1 MKLSMDD
8 ILLMN
13 AMSKVS
19 GVDAKDCIE
28 ANGMV
33 SFLVKGNEIG
43 RAIGKGAVNVKKLE
57 QSLKKR
63 VEVLGF
69 YEKPEEMVT
78 KTFDV
83 TAEEVNKKKGK
94 LVVKLSAMNKKKV
107 FSNSGRFRRIKEL
120 MKRNCELDLILR

>member
-1 MKLSMDD
+1 MDD

-19 GVDAKDCIE
+19 GVDAKDCME
-28 ANGMV
+28 NNGMV
-33 SFLVKGNEIG
+33 SYLVKGNEVG
-43 RAIGKGAVNVKKLE
+43 KAIGKGALNVKKLE
-57 QSLKKR
+57 HSLKKKI
-63 VEVLGF
+63 EILGF

-94 LVVKLSAMNKKKV
+94 LIVKLSAMNKKKV
-107 FSNSGRFRRIKEL
+107 FSASGRFRRIKEL
-120 MKRNCELDLILR
+120 MKRNCDLDLILG

>member
-28 ANGMV
+28 TNGMV
-33 SFLVKGNEIG
+33 SFLVKGSEVG

-57 QSLKKR
+57 NSLKKR

-78 KTFDV
+78 RTFDV
-83 TAEEVNKKKGK
+83 QAEEVNKKKGK
-94 LVVKLSAMNKKKV
+94 LIVKLNAMNKKKV

-120 MKRNCELDLILR
+120 MKRNCELDLILS